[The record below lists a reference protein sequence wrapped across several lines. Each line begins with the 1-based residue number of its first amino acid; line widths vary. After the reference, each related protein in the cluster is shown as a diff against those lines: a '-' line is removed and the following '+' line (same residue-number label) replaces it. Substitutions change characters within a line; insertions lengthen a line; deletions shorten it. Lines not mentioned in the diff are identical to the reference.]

1 MFGLK
6 RLCPFVSNPAKP
18 LAITGS
24 LGIARKKEQLRK
36 AALSGG
42 GHGMR
47 TPEAVTEISTF
58 QGYGI
63 GSDPMLSPTIPPY
76 RDIRYSTYLIS
87 RLL

>member
-1 MFGLK
+1 MQALTSQYK
-6 RLCPFVSNPAKP
+6 SPEI
-18 LAITGS
+18 ITQG
-24 LGIARKKEQLRK
+24 QN
-36 AALSGG
+36 SGG

>member
-1 MFGLK
+1 MQKNKHLRGLSAYKVLFNMQIYHCDNKK
-6 RLCPFVSNPAKP
+6 RLYISTVD
-18 LAITGS
+18 
-24 LGIARKKEQLRK
+24 
-36 AALSGG
+36 SGG

>member
-1 MFGLK
+1 MQIYHCDNKK
-6 RLCPFVSNPAKP
+6 RLYISTVV
-18 LAITGS
+18 I
-24 LGIARKKEQLRK
+24 
-36 AALSGG
+36 GG

>member
-1 MFGLK
+1 MLIHDTISKIERNGETVNVSERNEK
-6 RLCPFVSNPAKP
+6 RLYISTVV
-18 LAITGS
+18 
-24 LGIARKKEQLRK
+24 
-36 AALSGG
+36 SGG

-63 GSDPMLSPTIPPY
+63 GSDPMLSPTIPTY

>member
-1 MFGLK
+1 LKAVAFDDELVPIWNKFKNNKK
-6 RLCPFVSNPAKP
+6 RLYISTVVY
-18 LAITGS
+18 
-24 LGIARKKEQLRK
+24 
-36 AALSGG
+36 GG

-76 RDIRYSTYLIS
+76 RDFRYSTYLIS